1 MNEAWQE
8 ATATHHKAP
17 EDLTHNQEVARLYRH
32 SLKLMTSW
40 VIDRATVCEAA
51 TAIRAEFD
59 RHTGKD
65 VATGSNLLE
74 EGKGMLF
81 AQTHPD
87 RYILPYMPGG
97 SKFMRNPPPPLSAV
111 YPDGIPE
118 DVANSITELH
128 VDQIPVSIRPPPENI
143 LCYLYEKKHR

>member
-65 VATGSNLLE
+65 VAYVPRP
-74 EGKGMLF
+74 
-81 AQTHPD
+81 A
-87 RYILPYMPGG
+87 RVWRGG
-97 SKFMRNPPPPLSAV
+97 GGRAAVCGGVDSALV
-111 YPDGIPE
+111 
-118 DVANSITELH
+118 
-128 VDQIPVSIRPPPENI
+128 
-143 LCYLYEKKHR
+143 

>member
-65 VATGSNLLE
+65 VAYVPRPARVWRGGGGACRCVWRCRLGAGLEALSLCAAPTSAPLGLLS
-74 EGKGMLF
+74 
-81 AQTHPD
+81 H
-87 RYILPYMPGG
+87 
-97 SKFMRNPPPPLSAV
+97 
-111 YPDGIPE
+111 
-118 DVANSITELH
+118 
-128 VDQIPVSIRPPPENI
+128 
-143 LCYLYEKKHR
+143 